1 MRHFFKFF
9 WVVAITMVI
18 VSCVNNVGENN
29 TEPEVWVDL
38 GLPSGLLWATCNID
52 ADMPE
57 DFGAHYAWGETIVKI
72 SYNWT
77 NYAHGDAFD
86 RLTKYCSLSGNGLNG
101 FTDTLT
107 ILQEIDDIATERL
120 GREARIPTAIEWQ
133 ELIDNTESMWTE
145 MNGIHGRLFTA
156 PNGNY
161 IFLPA
166 AGWFFGLASSNKYS
180 NGYYWSSSLVE
191 NNPCEACYFSFS
203 SDEQNLHNEYG
214 ELRCG
219 GLSIRAVCEKEN

>member
-1 MRHFFKFF
+1 MKQVFKTVF
-9 WVVAITMVI
+9 VVAITMFI
-18 VSCVNNVGENN
+18 TGCGNNAGSSS
-29 TEPEVWVDL
+29 TESDVWVDL
-38 GLPSGLLWATCNID
+38 GLPSGLLWATYNIG
-52 ADMPE
+52 AIMPE
-57 DFGAHYAWGETIVKI
+57 DFGGHFAWGETTAKI

-77 NYAHGDAFD
+77 NYAHGDAYD
-86 RLTKYCSLSGNGLNG
+86 RLAKYCSLSENGLNG

-133 ELIDNTESMWTE
+133 ELIDNTESKWTE
-145 MNGIHGRLFTA
+145 KNGIHGRLFTA

-166 AGWFFGLASSNKYS
+166 AGWFWGLASSNKYS

-191 NNPCEACYFSFS
+191 NNPCEACYFYFD
-203 SDEQNLHNEYG
+203 SDEQGLHDEYG

-219 GLSIRAVCEKEN
+219 GLSIRAVCDK